1 MRKEFLGLVAW
12 MRLDIVK
19 LKGGRLLDS
28 GAADLTHLYFGI
40 EVLGVV
46 LLVLHGVVALHGLVP
61 PADDLRLVDL
71 SFLGLLWWVELHLV
85 LIFVTWLSND
95 QTAF

>member
-1 MRKEFLGLVAW
+1 

-19 LKGGRLLDS
+19 LKDGWLLNN
-28 GAADLTHLYFGI
+28 GAVDLTHLYFGI

-61 PADDLRLVDL
+61 LANDLWLVNL
-71 SFLGLLWWVELHLV
+71 SLLSLLWWVELHLV
-85 LIFVTWLSND
+85 LVFVIRLSND